1 MMTHCRRHTRWL
13 SIGLVVLFLG
23 SIPPALAY
31 GESYIAGQFGVTFPQ
46 SLSDGKITTPG
57 FAVLSISDQALK
69 SSLMGG
75 VKLGFYLPQIRWFGF
90 ETEVFYT
97 TPHIKQQSITF
108 KGPGGS
114 ATADFQGLH
123 NRVITWAPVNVMF
136 RYHKTRLQPYI
147 GIGPGIFFARIKD
160 PSVTSGDNT
169 QSSNWR
175 IGVNAQAGL
184 RYYITRHWTM
194 FGEYK
199 FNYARFDYK
208 NTPNLFGF
216 KADYTAHIVAL
227 GLSYHF

>member
-1 MMTHCRRHTRWL
+1 MAAFRRWHNRWL
-13 SIGLVVLFLG
+13 SIGLIVLLLG
-23 SIPPALAY
+23 GMPPALAY

-46 SLSDGKITTPG
+46 SLSDGNITTPG
-57 FAVLSISDQALK
+57 FAALAISDQALK

-97 TPHIKQQSITF
+97 TPHITQQAFTF

-114 ATADFQGLH
+114 ITVDFQGLS

-208 NTPNLFGF
+208 DTPNLFGF

-227 GLSYHF
+227 GVSYHF